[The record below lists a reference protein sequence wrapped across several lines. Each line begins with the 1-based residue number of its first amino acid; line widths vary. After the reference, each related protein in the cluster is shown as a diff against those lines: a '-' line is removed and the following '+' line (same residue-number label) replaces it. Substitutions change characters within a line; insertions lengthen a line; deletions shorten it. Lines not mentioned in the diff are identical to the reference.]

1 MKIKYNPCQSLDPK
15 RAMSYNELSHPDL
28 VQACLTSD
36 ETAWKEFVFRY
47 QQVISLAV
55 LRTARRWGD
64 ASKAVLDDLIGD
76 TYLKLC
82 ADDFAMLRRF
92 EFRSDAGIYGYL
104 KVVAAN
110 VVHDHFRQRHAKKR
124 GVETT
129 IEDVYDSADPPNP
142 GGAAEIERNV
152 LMKEVKEAL
161 LEVTGPA
168 GERDRTIFWLYY
180 RQGFPANAIA
190 ELSSIGLSTKGIES
204 AIHRLTKA
212 VRERLTDS
220 AAACVGE
227 EPKKGVSKERPF

>member
-28 VQACLTSD
+28 VNACLKND
-36 ETAWKEFVFRY
+36 QAAWKEFVFRY
-47 QQVISLAV
+47 HQVISVTV

-64 ASKAVLDDLIGD
+64 SSKAVVDDLIGD

-82 ADDFAMLRRF
+82 ADDFALLRHF
-92 EFRSDAGIYGYL
+92 EFRTDAGIYGYL

-110 VVHDHFRQRHAKKR
+110 VVHDYFRQRHAKKR
-124 GVETT
+124 GVEVT
-129 IEDVYDSADPPNP
+129 IEDVYATADPPNP
-142 GGAAEIERNV
+142 GGADEIERSV
-152 LMKEVKEAL
+152 LMKEVEEAL
-161 LEVTGPA
+161 FEVTGPE

-190 ELSSIGLSTKGIES
+190 ELGSIGLTTKGIES

-212 VRERLTDS
+212 VRERLTNRT
-220 AAACVGE
+220 AACIAA
-227 EPKKGVSKERPF
+227 EPEKGVP